1 MNVPSQEQSIV
12 IQNIQNG
19 DNVVVDACAGSGKST
34 TILSCAVAMPDKK
47 FLQMTYNSAL
57 REEVIAKTKEYNIT
71 NIEVH
76 TYHSFAVKYYLR
88 TAHTDSGI
96 RSILDNELESVSL
109 IPRFD
114 VIVSDE
120 SQDMTLLYYR
130 FILYFTKKWTNPFQ
144 ILILGD
150 WMQGLYEFKGADIRF
165 LTLGEKIWIDYPK
178 LKNQIFHHCTLRVS
192 YRITKPMANFVNN
205 VMLGEERLVALK
217 DGTNVIYIRNSPH
230 NIERVVVYQIR
241 CLLEKGE
248 LPNEIFILGGSVNGP
263 NSNIRRMENALVE
276 SGIPTHVPIMDASDK
291 MDERVIQGKVV
302 FSSFHTVKGRQ
313 RKHVF
318 VVGFDNSYFT
328 YYARNLSSFIC
339 PNTLYVACTRAT
351 DSLYLLE
358 NDQFSTD
365 KPLDFL
371 HKTHIQM
378 KTECSDYID
387 FKGNPRSIFYERSGS
402 IAGDLDPSEKSLNIH
417 QTTPSKII
425 KFLPESVI
433 EELSPIIDRIFVPL
447 LKESELFDIPVVV
460 KTKKGFY
467 EDVSD
472 LNGIAIPNIYYD
484 HLGSKAES
492 HNTVLYDIINQKIQ
506 EMKPNEHLFLK
517 QMFRQISPL
526 SKEPD
531 NYLRMAN
538 MYQSV
543 QERLYYKLK
552 QIELDE
558 YTWLTPESIEL
569 CKQRLD
575 SVIGSDCLGSPE
587 FEKTII
593 HNMMEFEHAYIDQAL
608 SDISSITNSK
618 FRFAARIDLITDNT
632 VWELKCTTRI
642 TVDHF
647 IQVIIYAWIWRT
659 IYVGTPHENKSFKL
673 FNIKTGELFE
683 LCVSKQEL
691 DSIMKMILIGKY
703 GKLQVLSDEQFIQKC
718 RSYML

>member
-1 MNVPSQEQSIV
+1 MNVPSQEQSVV

-34 TILSCAVAMPDKK
+34 TILSCAVAMPDKN

-57 REEVIAKTKEYNIT
+57 REEVIAKTNEYNIT

-88 TAHTDSGI
+88 TAHTDTGI
-96 RSILDNELESVSL
+96 RHILDNEFESISP

-130 FILYFTKKWTNPFQ
+130 FILYFTKKWTNLFQ

-165 LTLGEKIWIDYPK
+165 LTLGEQIWAGYTK
-178 LKNQIFHHCTLRVS
+178 LKNQVFHHCTLRVS
-192 YRITKPMANFVNN
+192 YRITKPMASFVNN
-205 VMLGEERLVALK
+205 VMLGEVRLVALK

-241 CLLEKGE
+241 RLLEYGE
-248 LPNEIFILGGSVNGP
+248 LPNEMFILGGSVNGP
-263 NSNIRRMENALVE
+263 NSNIRRIENALVE

-328 YYARNLSSFIC
+328 YYARNLSSVIC

-378 KTECSDYID
+378 KNECSDYID

-402 IAGDLDPSEKSLNIH
+402 IVGELEPSEKQLNVH

-484 HLGSKAES
+484 HLGSGNES
-492 HNTVLYDIINQKIQ
+492 HNTVLYDIIQDKIQ

-526 SKEPD
+526 SKEPE

-558 YTWLTPESIEL
+558 YTWLTPEIIDL

-575 SVIGSDCLGSPE
+575 SVIGPDCVLGPPE

-593 HNMMEFEHAYIDQAL
+593 HNMMEFEHVRIDQAL

-618 FRFAARIDLITDNT
+618 FRFTARIDLITYYS

-647 IQVIIYAWIWRT
+647 IQVIIYAWIWKT
-659 IYVGTPHENKSFKL
+659 IYAGTAHENKSFKI

-691 DSIMKMILIGKY
+691 DSIMKTILIGKY
-703 GKLQVLSDEQFIQKC
+703 GKLPILTDEQFIQKC
-718 RSYML
+718 RSYM

>member
-1 MNVPSQEQSIV
+1 
-12 IQNIQNG
+12 
-19 DNVVVDACAGSGKST
+19 
-34 TILSCAVAMPDKK
+34 
-47 FLQMTYNSAL
+47 MTYNSAL
-57 REEVIAKTKEYNIT
+57 REDVIAKINEYNIT
-71 NIEVH
+71 NLEVH

-88 TAHTDSGI
+88 TAHTDTGI
-96 RSILDNELESVSL
+96 RSILDNELDTLSAVPS
-109 IPRFD
+109 FD

-130 FILYFTKKWTNPFQ
+130 FILYFTKKWALFQ

-165 LTLGEKIWIDYPK
+165 LTLGEQIWVDYPK
-178 LKNQIFHHCTLRVS
+178 LKTQAFHHCTLRVS
-192 YRITKPMANFVNN
+192 YRITKPMANFVNH

-217 DGTNVIYIRNSPH
+217 EGTNVVYIRNSPH

-241 CLLEKGE
+241 RLLESGE
-248 LPNEIFILGGSVNGP
+248 SPSEMFVLGGSVNGP
-263 NSNIRRMENALVE
+263 NSNIRRIENALVE

-328 YYARNLSSFIC
+328 YYARNLSSFVC

-351 DSLYLLE
+351 DGLYLLE
-358 NDQFSTD
+358 NDQFFTD

-371 HKTHIQM
+371 LKTHVQM
-378 KTECSDYID
+378 KNECEYID

-402 IAGDLDPSEKSLNIH
+402 ISEDASEKIAVH

-447 LKESELFDIPVVV
+447 IKESETFDIPVVV
-460 KTKKGFY
+460 KTKRGFY

-484 HLGSKAES
+484 HLGST
-492 HNTVLYDIINQKIQ
+492 HNAVLYDMIQQKIQ

-517 QMFRQISPL
+517 DMFRQISPL
-526 SKEPD
+526 SKEPE

-538 MYQSV
+538 MYPSV

-558 YTWLTPESIEL
+558 YTWLTPDIIDL

-575 SVIGSDCLGSPE
+575 AVIGPVNSPE

-593 HNMMEFEHAYIDQAL
+593 HTTMEFEHVHIDRAL
-608 SDISSITNSK
+608 YDIFAITHSK
-618 FRFAARIDLITDNT
+618 FRFTARIDLITDDA

-659 IYVGTPHENKSFKL
+659 IYAGTPQENKSFKL

-683 LCVSKQEL
+683 LCVSKEEL
-691 DSIMKMILIGKY
+691 DSIMKTILIGKY
-703 GKLQVLSDEQFIQKC
+703 GKLQLLSDEEFIQKC
-718 RSYML
+718 RSYIC